1 MKKLT
6 ILLLIFCVVFASCKK
21 KLGTDA
27 SQSGAGN
34 PSDLI
39 DDKGNSSITTVTAFI
54 NHYAGVYYS
63 QGKHSYRTWDDNEGY
78 KVDYKLKDG
87 KVYVANMHNQ
97 LDELIIQPVE
107 AVLESEKKLQLRNAE
122 KGEVLV
128 LNITETG
135 LETYVSYILE
145 KVSDDVL
152 IDNSGIGGKIAELAA
167 YKGTYNSLAED
178 NKIENYI
185 AIDGEGNIFFHDAT
199 VTIEGGKA
207 TITDGGELTI
217 LESYNNAIRKIIF
230 KFDQGVYRRFA
241 IDGPREGIDET
252 YIGICEMTKDFIEDR
267 FDDAKYQTAD
277 YKEEDFQTWYNE
289 VPGGQQYP
297 TKITGVDI
305 KLNEKNDSIGHEV
318 SEGAVA
324 ISGNDIGENKGLS
337 VGNMVGH
344 VTVLKGNTLHIMGRF
359 NAEFVFS
366 DDWQTAT
373 YNGQTLKLVS
383 GSVKNVDT
391 TARKTSSFIPLKR
404 R

>member
-6 ILLLIFCVVFASCKK
+6 ILLLIFCVMFVGCKK

-39 DDKGNSSITTVTAFI
+39 PDGPSGIAAVTAFI
-54 NHYAGVYYS
+54 NKYAGVYYS
-63 QGKHSYRTWDDNEGY
+63 EGQY
-78 KVDYKLKDG
+78 AHWEWGIGYTNNGLKVDYKFKDG
-87 KVYVANMHNQ
+87 KVYVPNMHNQ
-97 LDELIIQPVE
+97 LKDLIVQPVE

-128 LNITETG
+128 LNITDEG
-135 LETYVSYILE
+135 LESYVSYILE

-252 YIGICEMTKDFIEDR
+252 YIGICEVTKDFIEDR
-267 FDDAKYQTAD
+267 FDDAAYATAD
-277 YKEEDFQTWYNE
+277 S
-289 VPGGQQYP
+289 GGEGHETEWGFYP
-297 TKITGVDI
+297 DIVTGFAI
-305 KLNEKNDSIGHEV
+305 KLNEANDNFGHDV

-324 ISGNDIGENKGLS
+324 ISGNDIGDAKGH
-337 VGNMVGH
+337 VARGAQVGH
-344 VTVLKGNTLHIMGRF
+344 VSVLKGNTLHIMGRY